1 MKVLTWN
8 LNYKG
13 MIADKSR
20 PECKYTIL
28 VPDEETRKAKFT
40 KNLEEIM
47 NDPANKLITNYSKTV
62 DKINREYKISRS
74 VESICKDNILSEIN
88 KIHREHDLDFICL
101 QEASNLFA
109 DENTP
114 LFNYYNDLDD
124 DPTLYF
130 QIEDFHVIIHT
141 IELNTIITLINCK
154 KYELNRSNIIRGGFT
169 ASRPYIVAK
178 VKNISTQNY
187 VNIIN
192 VHLPHSDSSLGE
204 TKDLSMIEYL
214 KSLFNT
220 IGKSNKFYD
229 EWKGSVTKDYS
240 KEPIIIAGD
249 FNTTITNKISLFQ
262 SSLSNESKSKF
273 GDKIKIN
280 IENYKDVNR
289 IDLVPTCCYNT
300 DGTNNLEFD
309 PKSYDHILI
318 NDKLDYELIRFP
330 IKPEENIRLSD
341 HLPILGIIKIKEDLV
356 APIASAAAAST
367 ASPAT
372 ASIKDA
378 PPAAPQPTAPPAA
391 PPTALEAAPTAPPTV
406 PPAAPPAV
414 FKKETSFG
422 GYNYKYLK
430 YKKKYLELKKLLKN

>member
-1 MKVLTWN
+1 MSSINVLTWN
-8 LNYKG
+8 LNFKG
-13 MIADKSR
+13 MIDDKSR
-20 PECKYTIL
+20 PECKYTA
-28 VPDEETRKAKFT
+28 PASSQDTRDIKFNT
-40 KNLEEIM
+40 NLNKIM
-47 NDPANKLITNYSKTV
+47 NDPNNRSITEWKNTV

-74 VESICKDNILSEIN
+74 VESKCKDKIISKIN
-88 KIHREHDLDFICL
+88 TIHREHDLDFICL
-101 QEASNLFA
+101 QEATNWRIIYP
-109 DENTP
+109 N
-114 LFNYYNDLDD
+114 
-124 DPTLYF
+124 LYF

-141 IELNTIITLINCK
+141 IELNTIITLINHK
-154 KYELNRSNIIRGGFT
+154 KYDLNRSNIIRGGFT

-178 VKNISTQNY
+178 VQNKITKKF

-192 VHLPHSDSSLGE
+192 VHLPHSDSSLGD

-229 EWKGSVTKDYS
+229 EWKGNITKDYS

-249 FNTTITNKISLFQ
+249 FNTNITNKISLFQ
-262 SSLSNESKSKF
+262 SSLSNESKSNF
-273 GDKIKIN
+273 GDKIKISREKN
-280 IENYKDVNR
+280 KDVNR
-289 IDLVPTCCYNT
+289 IDLVPTCCYSTN
-300 DGTNNLEFD
+300 GTNNLEYD
-309 PKSYDHILI
+309 PESYDHILI
-318 NDKLDYELIRFP
+318 NDKLEYEFIRFP
-330 IKPEENIRLSD
+330 IKPETNNLLSD

-372 ASIKDA
+372 ASIK
-378 PPAAPQPTAPPAA
+378 AAPQPTAPPAA

-406 PPAAPPAV
+406 PPAV

-430 YKKKYLELKKLLKN
+430 YKRKYLELKKLLKN